1 MKIAS
6 LRRKRLAATAVE
18 FAVVA
23 PVLLFVLLG
32 IFEFCRFLMV
42 KQLAENAT
50 REGAR
55 HAVARTDTLQ
65 TGTTVASIQA
75 QVTNYLLQAGFNLK
89 NKVIRVYK
97 SNQAGEPLDLN
108 GNVVANVAQAASW
121 EQTRFG
127 EYICVTLDG
136 DFEPIVPSFLN
147 LAPTMKVNTAVVMCS
162 EGN

>member
-1 MKIAS
+1 MKCAS
-6 LRRKRLAATAVE
+6 LRRKRIAATAVE

-23 PVLLFVLLG
+23 PVLLFLLLG

-42 KQLAENAT
+42 KQLVENAT

-55 HAVARTDTLQ
+55 HAIARTDTLQ
-65 TGTTVASIQA
+65 TNATVASIQA
-75 QVTNYLLQAGFNLK
+75 QVMNYLSQAGFNLK

-108 GNVVANVAQAASW
+108 GNVVSSVAQAASW
-121 EQTRFG
+121 DQTRFG

-136 DFEPIVPSFLN
+136 DFEPIVPSFLS
-147 LAPTMKVNTAVVMCS
+147 LAPTLKVNAVVVMCS